1 MMTTKF
7 SYTRG
12 GEPWAPQ
19 FIEAI
24 DEQKCI
30 GCGRCFKVCSR
41 NVFDLIEKE
50 EIGEEDDYDEMMMV
64 MTLKDQ
70 MDCIG
75 CMSCAKVC
83 PKNCQT
89 FTAPAA

>member
-1 MMTTKF
+1 MSNKQ

-12 GEPWAPQ
+12 GEPWEPQ

>member
-50 EIGEEDDYDEMMMV
+50 EIGEEDDEMMMV